1 MPWWQTWTSSRLSG
15 TSTPRPAKAPRC
27 SLAMP
32 RSSCSIRRYSWTLLW
47 TASQQPPSTA
57 ASCSILSTAGRKRC
71 VKGLIKIRQQEE
83 HVVSLPLCSLFTIRE
98 AHFSTCWEASPAP
111 CNSQTLSAPYYHSKK
126 DGVNRTAPTESLGH
140 ITARTLQEGDPE
152 GWWQET
158 FKSHTDSK
166 PMGPEA
172 ISMDLTFHG
181 SPHLY
186 GLPEH
191 ATSLSLQP
199 TVGEPVACNL
209 TKLLTPVRPAPVC
222 AQHLRAQPVWPARAS
237 KSLSAVRPC
246 SPQLVGQSL
255 CLLGTDV

>member
-1 MPWWQTWTSSRLSG
+1 MQ
-15 TSTPRPAKAPRC
+15 
-27 SLAMP
+27 
-32 RSSCSIRRYSWTLLW
+32 
-47 TASQQPPSTA
+47 
-57 ASCSILSTAGRKRC
+57 
-71 VKGLIKIRQQEE
+71 
-83 HVVSLPLCSLFTIRE
+83 
-98 AHFSTCWEASPAP
+98 
-111 CNSQTLSAPYYHSKK
+111 
-126 DGVNRTAPTESLGH
+126 RTAPPESLGQ
-140 ITARTLQEGDPE
+140 AAACTLQEGDPE

-199 TVGEPVACNL
+199 TVGEPAACSL
-209 TKLLTPVRPAPVC
+209 TKLPALHTEPVRPACVVC
-222 AQHLRAQPVWPARAS
+222 QSLPA
-237 KSLSAVRPC
+237 VCPC
-246 SPQLVGQSL
+246 NPWRVGKSL